1 MKRFFTAL
9 IILTVTLS
17 IIDTSI
23 TASAS
28 TISNNQTEITT
39 LENGDY
45 LETTISDVPISST
58 KISLFSTTKSITK
71 TKTVKYKSQDG
82 TTLWYVA
89 IKATFSYNGSTSKC
103 TSCTPSAAAPAS
115 TWSIKSLSSSKSGNS
130 ATATAIATHSG
141 IISKDFTKSVT
152 ISCDKNGMVS

>member
-1 MKRFFTAL
+1 MKKIFTTLL
-9 IILTVTLS
+9 ILSVIFSIL
-17 IIDTSI
+17 DTSM
-23 TASAS
+23 TVSAATLPS
-28 TISNNQTEITT
+28 SQSEITK

-45 LETTISDVPISST
+45 LETTISNAPISLTKVSLLST
-58 KISLFSTTKSITK
+58 NKSITK

-89 IKATFSYNGSTSKC
+89 ITATFSYNGSTSKC

-115 TWSIKSLSSSKSGNS
+115 TWSIKSLTSSKSGNS
-130 ATATAIATHSG
+130 ATATAVATHSD

-152 ISCDKNGMVS
+152 ISCSKNGVVS